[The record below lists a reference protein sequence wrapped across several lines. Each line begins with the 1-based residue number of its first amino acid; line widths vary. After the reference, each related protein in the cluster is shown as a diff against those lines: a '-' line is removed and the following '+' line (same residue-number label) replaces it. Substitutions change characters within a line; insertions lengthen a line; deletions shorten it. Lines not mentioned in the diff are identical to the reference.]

1 MHFQKAQSA
10 RCSSIQSLKT
20 NDAKR
25 FIQSCVSSCFTAP
38 EVADVRVDAWEVPLC
53 ARNHSPRDNSGQLQS
68 PVLILSR
75 VINTIVNSLISW
87 FLKIPPNMWIKSHY
101 LNIFPAFNLDWHCQ
115 KCTDHMK
122 TFCQKLVKS
131 WPADQHLV
139 GADKGAATVTRA
151 RPSTL
156 EHFEMQSLLCEC
168 IEYTVFMIC
177 TYICIIENRSVFR
190 VKAMQISL

>member
-1 MHFQKAQSA
+1 
-10 RCSSIQSLKT
+10 
-20 NDAKR
+20 
-25 FIQSCVSSCFTAP
+25 
-38 EVADVRVDAWEVPLC
+38 
-53 ARNHSPRDNSGQLQS
+53 
-68 PVLILSR
+68 
-75 VINTIVNSLISW
+75 
-87 FLKIPPNMWIKSHY
+87 MWIKSHY

-131 WPADQHLV
+131 WSAGQHLV

-168 IEYTVFMIC
+168 ILGVAFGCTVNCRVLAFMA
-177 TYICIIENRSVFR
+177 IIN
-190 VKAMQISL
+190 